1 MISLIVPAHN
11 EQAVLGRT
19 LQAIHE
25 SSRLIGQPYEI
36 IVVNDA
42 STDATAEV
50 ALQHNA
56 TIVNVNHRQIAAT
69 RNSGGRAARGERF
82 FFIDADTTVNPRAI
96 ASALRAM
103 NRGAAGGGAP
113 TWPAD
118 AVPLYVWL
126 MALVYVIPAKLAGF
140 TGGAFMFCTREAFHA
155 SGGFDERLYWAE
167 EGSFALALKRVG
179 RFVVIW
185 EPVRTSGRR
194 FRTMSG
200 LQVLTTLGRACI
212 SPFKMFTRRS
222 SVEKIWYDSN
232 REHDDKVP
240 SGLSVKIANTIAF
253 VVVLVV
259 VTGPLWNFIPHSLTP
274 RDSPIGKVRFIIGIF
289 LCHVALILWPF
300 ALVLLKSLL
309 GRKHW
314 IEWLKLAALFVVLVW
329 QAWGATRVV
338 IWFWPWLIQWLMD
351 CFNR

>member
-1 MISLIVPAHN
+1 MISFIVPAHN
-11 EQAVLGRT
+11 EQAVLGWT
-19 LQAIHE
+19 LQAIHD
-25 SSRLIGQPYEI
+25 SARIVGQPYEI

-50 ALQHNA
+50 ARQNNA
-56 TIVNVNHRQIAAT
+56 TVLSVSHRQIAAT
-69 RNSGGRAARGERF
+69 RNSGGRAARGERL
-82 FFIDADTTVNPRAI
+82 FFIDADTTANPQAI

-103 NRGAAGGGAP
+103 DKGAAGGGAP
-113 TWPAD
+113 TWPGD

-126 MALVYVIPAKLAGF
+126 LALVYVIPAKLAGF
-140 TGGAFMFCTREAFHA
+140 TGGAFMFSTREAFHA
-155 SGGFDERLYWAE
+155 SGGFDERLYWGE

-200 LQVLTTLGRACI
+200 FQVLTTLGRACI

-232 REHDDKVP
+232 REHDDKIP
-240 SGLSVKIANTIAF
+240 NGFTVKIANTIAF
-253 VVVLVV
+253 VVVLVL

-289 LCHVALILWPF
+289 LCHVALIFWPF
-300 ALVLLKSLL
+300 ALILFRSLLKP
-309 GRKHW
+309 KHW
-314 IEWLKLAALFVVLVW
+314 LEWLKLTALFAFLVW
-329 QAWGATRVV
+329 QAWGATNFVIRVWADF
-338 IWFWPWLIQWLMD
+338 IHWLAH
-351 CFNR
+351 F